1 MNAPSTSSQ
10 RVIVVGV
17 DGSQSSVAALQLA
30 ASLVPLAGNAIDAV
44 TAWQYPLVFGLYT
57 PMDWNYE
64 ELAGQALD
72 QALLDAFP
80 EGCPCT
86 IERRLLN
93 GSPAQILIEESRDAS
108 MVVVGSR
115 GHGGFSGLLLG
126 SVSSTVAERAQ
137 CPVLVSHGTPQLPE
151 DQLEADTES
160 DREVTAVPVAGGLG
174 A

>member
-1 MNAPSTSSQ
+1 MNVLPLSSR

-17 DGSQSSVAALQLA
+17 DGSPSSVAALQLA
-30 ASLVPLAGNAIDAV
+30 ASLVPLAGDAIDAV

-80 EGCPCT
+80 DGYPCT

-137 CPVLVSHGTPQLPE
+137 CPVLVSHGTQQLPG

-160 DREVTAVPVAGGLG
+160 DREVTAVPVAGGVR